1 MVLIRFE
8 LSLPLS
14 YASWMVKVK
23 VRANMSCMLE
33 ISQIESLMPLEYDYL
48 NIMLLNLGP
57 K

>member
-14 YASWMVKVK
+14 YVSWMVKVK

-33 ISQIESLMPLEYDYL
+33 ISQIESLMPLEHDYL
-48 NIMLLNLGP
+48 NLMLLNLGP